1 MNKAFRRQAPA
12 FPSTKCALVM
22 VAVLLLPGCARE
34 GDFGRPETYTFL
46 GHPLDAAYWTSGLK
60 KGSKSTKFGQTP
72 AETEMRETAYRLR
85 VQIGS
90 LKPMKLSLSPETA
103 YAERLTYEQHTYGP
117 SRAALMEQELEADHQ
132 ALSRFADAARRVLA
146 ADRQRMFALL
156 SSQDYLS
163 KADNRSARNRMRK
176 NYAFI
181 EGTFVDLDK
190 RIAAYDHAIDR
201 TRIETPGVLSA
212 GMCPMASSRCSRA
225 FRTKAAVLRSSGL
238 SRRSSEPSKR
248 TVNSSPSTRCTR
260 TSSRIACERKKALLT
275 QRQRTSSRPAPPA
288 RSSSEN
294 SGVVGASWPTIRN
307 CRIRALRS
315 RPSRIDR
322 SRPIERDGR
331 FGDAIRTGYALGP
344 GRVGTLSRFG

>member
-22 VAVLLLPGCARE
+22 VAVLLLPGCARQ

-201 TRIETPGVLSA
+201 TRIETPGVSLASVEGSLNHLRDRAASLHYELSQSYEVA
-212 GMCPMASSRCSRA
+212 ENYAQRRGRGEIPSEFGKRDRHARA
-225 FRTKAAVLRSSGL
+225 PLD
-238 SRRSSEPSKR
+238 
-248 TVNSSPSTRCTR
+248 
-260 TSSRIACERKKALLT
+260 I
-275 QRQRTSSRPAPPA
+275 Q
-288 RSSSEN
+288 
-294 SGVVGASWPTIRN
+294 
-307 CRIRALRS
+307 
-315 RPSRIDR
+315 
-322 SRPIERDGR
+322 
-331 FGDAIRTGYALGP
+331 P
-344 GRVGTLSRFG
+344 GREGWSSFK